1 MRPVARKNRLLVEEV
16 EGETLVYDLRSHKAH
31 CLNDISAFVWE
42 RCDGSNT
49 VEDLMRLAEREL
61 GVTSSEEFIWL
72 ALDRLEESAL
82 LEQPAEDSD
91 AEPNAPRYSRREVL
105 KSLAKVGVA
114 LPLVASIAVP
124 TPVQAATIVSVS
136 DCRNNPAAVGL
147 CCTSGKI
154 CIVSGTRR
162 RCSGATC

>member
-1 MRPVARKNRLLVEEV
+1 MRPVARKKRLLVEEV
-16 EGETLVYDLRSHKAH
+16 EGETLVYDLRRHKAH
-31 CLNDISAFVWE
+31 CLNDIAAFVWE

-82 LEQPAEDSD
+82 LEQPVEDPD
-91 AEPNAPRYSRREVL
+91 AEADAPRYSRRDVL
-105 KSLAKVGVA
+105 KSLAKVGVV

-124 TPVQAATIVSVS
+124 TPVQAATTVTSTE
-136 DCRNNPAAVGL
+136 CRNNPATEGL
-147 CCTSGKI
+147 CCTNGKI
-154 CIVSGTRR
+154 CIPSGQGR
-162 RCSGATC
+162 RCGGAAC

>member
-1 MRPVARKNRLLVEEV
+1 MRPVARKKRLLVEEV

-31 CLNDISAFVWE
+31 CLNDISAFVWD

-72 ALDRLEESAL
+72 ALDRLKESAL
-82 LEQPAEDSD
+82 LEQPVEDSD
-91 AEPNAPRYSRREVL
+91 AEPHAPRHSRREVL
-105 KSLAKVGVA
+105 KSLAKVGVV

-124 TPVQAATIVSVS
+124 TPVQAATVVSNTE
-136 DCRNNPAAVGL
+136 CRTIPEAVGQ

-154 CIVSGTRR
+154 CIVVGSRQ
-162 RCSGATC
+162 RCSGAPC

>member
-42 RCDGSNT
+42 RCDGSNS

-82 LEQPAEDSD
+82 LEQPVEDSD
-91 AEPNAPRYSRREVL
+91 AGPEVPRYSRRDVL
-105 KSLAKVGVA
+105 KSLAKVGVV

-124 TPVQAATIVSVS
+124 TPVQAATTVTSTE
-136 DCRNNPAAVGL
+136 CRNDPLAMGS
-147 CCTSGKI
+147 CCTTGKLCIPSGQK
-154 CIVSGTRR
+154 G
-162 RCSGATC
+162 RCGGAAC

>member
-124 TPVQAATIVSVS
+124 TPVQAATIVSLTE
-136 DCRNNPAAVGL
+136 CRTNPSAVGT
-147 CCTSGKI
+147 CCSNGKI
-154 CIVSGTRR
+154 CVAGPRGGK
-162 RCSGATC
+162 CSGAPC